1 VISTL
6 ISEINLKNLFALFE
20 LSSLV
25 SFVPVG
31 LIKSELLERFR
42 AWIDLYRN
50 HNMNKNDL
58 VSFKTE

>member
-1 VISTL
+1 
-6 ISEINLKNLFALFE
+6 
-20 LSSLV
+20 
-25 SFVPVG
+25 VPYG

-50 HNMNKNDL
+50 QNMNKNDL